1 MFLTVRLG
9 ALSFFNAN
17 VKNGSEFHLRLSL
30 KIINMSRNSRISFFV
45 VAKRNAYRTDV
56 QMLISLR
63 RKLSYQR
70 TLVLPCKEGLKIS
83 RAVSDGM
90 LGTNMPRCKEL

>member
-45 VAKRNAYRTDV
+45 VAKRNAYV